1 MSIVLSASLRRA
13 SVTLLGAFFALA
25 MLAGPAA
32 MAKGD
37 KGKRE
42 KAEGGERAEKAE
54 RGDRGEKAEKAER
67 GEKAEKAE
75 KDKESRKE
83 KVPTVVIADEEA
95 LLVVLNKAD
104 AKTLTVLPGIGK
116 KTAERVI
123 EGRPYKEI
131 DELKKVKGIAEKRL
145 ARIKSSVG
153 KTKVPESVFADDEE

>member
-67 GEKAEKAE
+67 GEKA
-75 KDKESRKE
+75 ESRKE

>member
-1 MSIVLSASLRRA
+1 
-13 SVTLLGAFFALA
+13 
-25 MLAGPAA
+25 
-32 MAKGD
+32 
-37 KGKRE
+37 
-42 KAEGGERAEKAE
+42 
-54 RGDRGEKAEKAER
+54 
-67 GEKAEKAE
+67 
-75 KDKESRKE
+75 
-83 KVPTVVIADEEA
+83 VPTVVIADEEA